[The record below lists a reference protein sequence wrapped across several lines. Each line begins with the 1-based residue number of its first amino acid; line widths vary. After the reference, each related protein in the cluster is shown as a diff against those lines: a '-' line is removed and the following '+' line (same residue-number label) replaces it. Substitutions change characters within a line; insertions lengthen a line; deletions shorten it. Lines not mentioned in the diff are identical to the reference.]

1 MFKIINVEKLGNSFK
16 EKYILFCVS
25 QVTVISTF
33 RYDKKRI
40 SRCVHCCLSLNIVFF
55 FIFRLSCSAV
65 FIFSNL
71 TLEIANQEKQ
81 IIVVNTILRILF
93 SIITISG

>member
-25 QVTVISTF
+25 HVTVISTF
-33 RYDKKRI
+33 RYDQKRI
-40 SRCVHCCLSLNIVFF
+40 SRCVHCCLSLNIVF

-71 TLEIANQEKQ
+71 TLEIANQEIH